1 MDIIENIALFVVG
14 IYILMNA
21 ADLFVDQASLIARK
35 LKISSLVIGL
45 TIVALGTSLPEF
57 AVSLSSALQPG
68 STGSELSLGNVV
80 GSNIAN
86 ITLILGISAF
96 IAPIALHSNI
106 VKKNILLALVITLLL
121 GYMLFDATLSL
132 FEGIVLL
139 LGLFIFIGWSV
150 MSNLRNRR
158 DALIDNIQDEIK
170 DITLSFSK
178 SILILLIGLLSL
190 IGSSQL
196 LVWGAVG
203 IATLLGVS
211 DLIIGLTVIA
221 VGTSLPE
228 LATSI
233 AAVKKGESDIAIG
246 NVVGSNIFNILAVI
260 GVASVIAPDYL
271 IAPEIFYRDWGV
283 VFAMSLALFFMAYG
297 SKREKNRIGIEKGA
311 VLLLGYIVYTLYLIL
326 GALSF

>member
-1 MDIIENIALFVVG
+1 MLLFGLAIIIGLALLVWS
-14 IYILMNA
+14 
-21 ADLFVDQASLIARK
+21 ADKFVDGATALAMHLGMPTLLIGI
-35 LKISSLVIGL
+35 L
-45 TIVALGTSLPEF
+45 IVGFGTSAPEI
-57 AVSLSSALQPG
+57 AVSSVAAFNGNPALAI
-68 STGSELSLGNVV
+68 GNAL

-86 ITLILGISAF
+86 IGLILGISAF

-178 SILILLIGLLSL
+178 SILILLIGLVAL

-271 IAPEIFYRDWGV
+271 IAPEIFHRDWGV

>member
-1 MDIIENIALFVVG
+1 MLLFGLAIIIGLALLVWS
-14 IYILMNA
+14 
-21 ADLFVDQASLIARK
+21 ADKFVDGATALAMHLGMPTLLIGI
-35 LKISSLVIGL
+35 L
-45 TIVALGTSLPEF
+45 IVGFGTSAPEI
-57 AVSLSSALQPG
+57 AVSSVAAFNGNPALAI
-68 STGSELSLGNVV
+68 GNAL

-86 ITLILGISAF
+86 IGLILGISAF

-178 SILILLIGLLSL
+178 SILILLIGLVAL

>member
-1 MDIIENIALFVVG
+1 M
-14 IYILMNA
+14 
-21 ADLFVDQASLIARK
+21 
-35 LKISSLVIGL
+35 IGL
-45 TIVALGTSLPEF
+45 VA
-57 AVSLSSALQPG
+57 
-68 STGSELSLGNVV
+68 
-80 GSNIAN
+80 
-86 ITLILGISAF
+86 
-96 IAPIALHSNI
+96 
-106 VKKNILLALVITLLL
+106 
-121 GYMLFDATLSL
+121 
-132 FEGIVLL
+132 
-139 LGLFIFIGWSV
+139 
-150 MSNLRNRR
+150 
-158 DALIDNIQDEIK
+158 
-170 DITLSFSK
+170 
-178 SILILLIGLLSL
+178 L

-297 SKREKNRIGIEKGA
+297 ANVKKIE
-311 VLLLGYIVYTLYLIL
+311 L
-326 GALSF
+326 ALKKEPFYS

>member
-1 MDIIENIALFVVG
+1 MLLFGLAIIIGLALLVWS
-14 IYILMNA
+14 
-21 ADLFVDQASLIARK
+21 ADKFVDGATALAMHLGMPTLLIGI
-35 LKISSLVIGL
+35 L
-45 TIVALGTSLPEF
+45 IVGFGTSAPEI
-57 AVSLSSALQPG
+57 AVSSVAAFNGNPALAI
-68 STGSELSLGNVV
+68 GNAL

-86 ITLILGISAF
+86 IGLILGISAF

-132 FEGIVLL
+132 FEGVVLL

-178 SILILLIGLLSL
+178 SILILLIGLVAL

>member
-1 MDIIENIALFVVG
+1 MLLFGLAIIIGLALLVWS
-14 IYILMNA
+14 
-21 ADLFVDQASLIARK
+21 ADKFVDGATALAMHLGMPTLLIGI
-35 LKISSLVIGL
+35 L
-45 TIVALGTSLPEF
+45 IVGFGTSAPEI
-57 AVSLSSALQPG
+57 AVSSVAAFNGNPALAI
-68 STGSELSLGNVV
+68 GNAL

-86 ITLILGISAF
+86 IGLILGISAF

-178 SILILLIGLLSL
+178 SILILLIGLVAL

-260 GVASVIAPDYL
+260 GVASAIAPDYL

>member
-1 MDIIENIALFVVG
+1 MLLFGLAIIIGLALLVWS
-14 IYILMNA
+14 
-21 ADLFVDQASLIARK
+21 ADKFVDGATALAMHLGMPTLLIGI
-35 LKISSLVIGL
+35 L
-45 TIVALGTSLPEF
+45 IVGFGTSAPEI
-57 AVSLSSALQPG
+57 AVSSVAAFNGNPALAI
-68 STGSELSLGNVV
+68 GNAL

-86 ITLILGISAF
+86 IGLILGISAF

-132 FEGIVLL
+132 FEGVVLL

-178 SILILLIGLLSL
+178 SILILLIGLVAL

-271 IAPEIFYRDWGV
+271 IAPEIFYRDCGV

>member
-1 MDIIENIALFVVG
+1 MLLFTLAIIMGLALL
-14 IYILMNA
+14 IWS
-21 ADLFVDQASLIARK
+21 ADKFVDGATALAMHLGMPTLLIGI
-35 LKISSLVIGL
+35 L
-45 TIVALGTSLPEF
+45 IVGFGTSAPEI
-57 AVSLSSALQPG
+57 AVSSVAAFSGNPALAI
-68 STGSELSLGNVV
+68 GNAL

-86 ITLILGISAF
+86 IGLILGISAL

-106 VKKNILLALVITLLL
+106 VKKNILLSLVITLLL

-132 FEGIVLL
+132 LEGVILL

-150 MSNLRNRR
+150 MSNLKNRR

-178 SILILLIGLLSL
+178 SILILLMGLLAL

-297 SKREKNRIGIEKGA
+297 SKREKNRIGVEKGA
-311 VLLLGYIVYTLYLIL
+311 VLLLGYSVYTVYLAM
-326 GALSF
+326 GAIAL

>member
-1 MDIIENIALFVVG
+1 MLLFGLAIIIGLALLVWS
-14 IYILMNA
+14 
-21 ADLFVDQASLIARK
+21 ADKFVDGATALAMHLGMPTLLIGI
-35 LKISSLVIGL
+35 L
-45 TIVALGTSLPEF
+45 IVGFGTSAPEI
-57 AVSLSSALQPG
+57 AVSSVAAFNGNPALAI
-68 STGSELSLGNVV
+68 GNAL

-86 ITLILGISAF
+86 IGLILGISAF

-178 SILILLIGLLSL
+178 SILILLIGLVAL

-271 IAPEIFYRDWGV
+271 IAPEIFYRDWGA

>member
-1 MDIIENIALFVVG
+1 MLLFGLAIIIGLALL
-14 IYILMNA
+14 IWSS
-21 ADLFVDQASLIARK
+21 DKFVDGATALAMHLGMPTLLIGI
-35 LKISSLVIGL
+35 L
-45 TIVALGTSLPEF
+45 IVGFGTSAPEI
-57 AVSLSSALQPG
+57 AVSSVAAFNGNPALAI
-68 STGSELSLGNVV
+68 GNAL

-86 ITLILGISAF
+86 IGLILGISAL

-106 VKKNILLALVITLLL
+106 VKKNILLSLAIALLS

-132 FEGIVLL
+132 IEGVILL

-150 MSNLRNRR
+150 MSNLKNRR
-158 DALIDNIQDEIK
+158 DALIDNIQDELK

-178 SILILLIGLLSL
+178 SILILLIGLLAL

-211 DLIIGLTVIA
+211 DLIIGLTIVAI
-221 VGTSLPE
+221 GTSLPE

-246 NVVGSNIFNILAVI
+246 NVVGSNIFNILAVM
-260 GVASVIAPDYL
+260 GVAAVIAPDYV
-271 IAPEIFYRDWGV
+271 IAPEIFYRDWDV
-283 VFAMSLALFFMAYG
+283 MFVMSLALFFMAYG
-297 SKREKNRIGIEKGA
+297 NKREKNKIGVEKGA

>member
-1 MDIIENIALFVVG
+1 MLLFGLAIIIGLALL
-14 IYILMNA
+14 IWS
-21 ADLFVDQASLIARK
+21 ADKFVDGATALAMHLGMPTLLIGI
-35 LKISSLVIGL
+35 L
-45 TIVALGTSLPEF
+45 IVGFGTSAPEI
-57 AVSLSSALQPG
+57 AVSSVAAFNGNPALAI
-68 STGSELSLGNVV
+68 GNAL

-86 ITLILGISAF
+86 IGLILGISAF

-132 FEGIVLL
+132 FEGVVLL

-297 SKREKNRIGIEKGA
+297 GKREKNRIGIEKGA

>member
-1 MDIIENIALFVVG
+1 MLLFGLAIIIGLALLVWS
-14 IYILMNA
+14 
-21 ADLFVDQASLIARK
+21 ADKFVDGATALAMHLGMPTLLIGI
-35 LKISSLVIGL
+35 L
-45 TIVALGTSLPEF
+45 IVGFGTSAPEI
-57 AVSLSSALQPG
+57 AVSSVAAFNGNPALAI
-68 STGSELSLGNVV
+68 GNAL

-86 ITLILGISAF
+86 IGLILGISAF

-132 FEGIVLL
+132 FEGVILL

-178 SILILLIGLLSL
+178 SILILLIGLVAL